1 MKYELF
7 KVKRGKE
14 YLGRYILTDIREL
27 MKTGVL
33 LPTDLYKSNV
43 KDAWLPLELSKEET
57 IRRDPKQGVTLT
69 RAEIELQREADK
81 VAEETLFGIWLKK
94 TQAQEV
100 ILLASL
106 LLKFS

>member
-57 IRRDPKQGVTLT
+57 IRRDPKKGITLT
-69 RAEIELQREADK
+69 KAEIELQREADK
-81 VAEETLFGIWLKK
+81 VAEETLFGIWFKK
-94 TQAQEV
+94 RRRR
-100 ILLASL
+100 
-106 LLKFS
+106 K

>member
-33 LPTDLYKSNV
+33 LPTDLYKSNS
-43 KDAWLPLELSKEET
+43 KDAWLPLELSNDEA
-57 IRRDPKQGVTLT
+57 IRRDPKKGITLT
-69 RAEIELQREADK
+69 NAEKELQREADK
-81 VAEETLFGIWLKK
+81 VAKETFWLWHKK
-94 TQAQEV
+94 RGRRR
-100 ILLASL
+100 
-106 LLKFS
+106 